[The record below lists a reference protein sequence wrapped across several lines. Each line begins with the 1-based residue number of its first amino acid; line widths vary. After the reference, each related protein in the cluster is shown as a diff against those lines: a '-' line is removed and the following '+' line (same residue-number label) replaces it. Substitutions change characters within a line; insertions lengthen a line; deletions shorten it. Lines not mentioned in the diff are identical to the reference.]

1 MTDPEKWE
9 RIGALFQRALAL
21 PPDQRAAFLREQC
34 GDDASVMAE
43 VASLVEAHAE
53 AEGFLDRPVPH
64 APSDVPRLACGS
76 RLGAFEV
83 LERLGAGGMG
93 EVYRARDTRLDR
105 LVAVKVLSADLAGD
119 PRSRERFEREAH
131 IISKLTHPHICTLH
145 DVGSAPVQGVD
156 VPFLVMELLEGETL
170 ATRLARGPL
179 PLAQALRY
187 AIEIA
192 EALAAAH
199 ERGIVHRDLKP
210 ANIMLTKAGVELL
223 DFGLARLREPIGTD
237 HGATGAGRHALTS
250 AGLILGTLPY
260 MSPEQVRGED
270 VDARTD
276 LFAFGAVLYEMVTG
290 ARAFAA
296 ESQAGL
302 IAAILEHEPAPLS
315 TRQPLTPPALE
326 RVVQTCLAKN
336 PGERWQ
342 HAQGLAFALREI
354 GERSAA
360 EQVQRPTAK
369 TGSRVAV
376 RRWLPHAAWALL
388 AAVLASMLWSGRPDP
403 GPPPNLKPVVV
414 LMDSLGRTYDTATKD
429 AGNTNADDIS
439 VALRVLPSV
448 VLIKENTS
456 STWDREEQVI
466 RQNPDLIV
474 SHLSCLLD
482 ERKANAD
489 DALETHLFD
498 VAANRLKVFFGY
510 LGTANP
516 RTRFV
521 VYSRSRFDTEDKANA
536 WVEEVTARFPILKG
550 RVTTFSMPGGRA
562 SATFRDPATAEMMRT
577 QIAIAA
583 GSRSLARRRLRC
595 AARGGRSR
603 RMPWSAYTRA
613 VGAARNSVAD
623 RCGQR
628 IFRHVRYHRSGA
640 CTERQ
645 PNG

>member
-1 MTDPEKWE
+1 MITPEQWE
-9 RIGALFQRALAL
+9 RIRALFHRALEL
-21 PPDQRAAFLREQC
+21 PPVERAGFLREHC
-34 GDDASVMAE
+34 GGDEAIRREAT
-43 VASLVEAHAE
+43 SLVEAHAL
-53 AEGFLDRPVPH
+53 AEGFLESPALHVAEDNDEDR
-64 APSDVPRLACGS
+64 AAAPRLTPGS
-76 RLGAFEV
+76 RLGVFEIGD
-83 LERLGAGGMG
+83 LIGAGGMG

-119 PRSRERFEREAH
+119 PRGRERFEREAH

-145 DVGSAPVQGVD
+145 DVGSASVQGVE

-170 ATRLARGPL
+170 AARLARGPL
-179 PLAQALRY
+179 PLAQALRC

-199 ERGIVHRDLKP
+199 ALGIVHRDLKP

-223 DFGLARLREPIGTD
+223 DFGLARLREPIVTD
-237 HGATGAGRHALTS
+237 RGSTGPARRDALTS

-260 MSPEQVRGED
+260 MAPEQVRDED

-276 LFAFGAVLYEMVTG
+276 LFAFGAVLYEMLTG

-296 ESQAGL
+296 DSQAGL
-302 IAAILEHEPAPLS
+302 IAAILEHDPPPLS

-342 HAQGLAFALREI
+342 HAQDLAFALREI

-360 EQVQRPTAK
+360 EHVQRPAAK

-376 RRWLPHAAWALL
+376 AWALL
-388 AAVLASMLWSGRPDP
+388 AAVLALMLWSGRPVPRDP
-403 GPPPNLKPVVV
+403 APPPNPKPVVV
-414 LMDSLGRTYDTATKD
+414 LMDSLGRTYDAATKA

-439 VALRVLPSV
+439 EALQDFPV

-456 STWDREEQVI
+456 SSWFREEQVI

-482 ERKANAD
+482 ARMANAD
-489 DALETHLFD
+489 EALENHLFD
-498 VAANRLKVFFGY
+498 VAANRLKLFLGY
-510 LGTANP
+510 LATANP

-521 VYSRSRFDTEDKANA
+521 VYSRSRFDEKAKADA
-536 WVEEVTARFPILKG
+536 WVEEVVARFPMLKG
-550 RVTTFSMPGGRA
+550 RVATFSMPGGRA
-562 SATFRDPATAEMMRT
+562 SATFRDPATAQM
-577 QIAIAA
+577 
-583 GSRSLARRRLRC
+583 LR
-595 AARGGRSR
+595 AK
-603 RMPWSAYTRA
+603 
-613 VGAARNSVAD
+613 
-623 RCGQR
+623 
-628 IFRHVRYHRSGA
+628 VR
-640 CTERQ
+640 EILVL
-645 PNG
+645 P

>member
-1 MTDPEKWE
+1 
-9 RIGALFQRALAL
+9 
-21 PPDQRAAFLREQC
+21 
-34 GDDASVMAE
+34 
-43 VASLVEAHAE
+43 
-53 AEGFLDRPVPH
+53 
-64 APSDVPRLACGS
+64 
-76 RLGAFEV
+76 
-83 LERLGAGGMG
+83 MG

-119 PRSRERFEREAH
+119 PRGRERFEREAH

-145 DVGSAPVQGVD
+145 DVGSASVQGVE

-179 PLAQALRY
+179 PLAQALRC

-199 ERGIVHRDLKP
+199 ARGIVHRDLKP

-223 DFGLARLREPIGTD
+223 DFGLARLREPIVTD
-237 HGATGAGRHALTS
+237 RGSIGPAGRDALTS

-260 MSPEQVRGED
+260 MAPEQVRGEE

-276 LFAFGAVLYEMVTG
+276 LFAFGAVLYEMLSG

-296 ESQAGL
+296 NSQAGL
-302 IAAILEHEPAPLS
+302 IAAILEHDPPPLS

-326 RVVQTCLAKN
+326 RVVQTCLAKH

-342 HAQGLAFALREI
+342 HAQDLVFALREI
-354 GERSAA
+354 GERGAA
-360 EQVQRPTAK
+360 EHVQRPAAK

-376 RRWLPHAAWALL
+376 GRWLPHATWALL
-388 AAVLASMLWSGRPDP
+388 AAVLALMLWSDRPIAKDP
-403 GPPPNLKPVVV
+403 APPPNSPPVVV
-414 LMDSLGRTYDTATKD
+414 LMDSLGRTYDAATKA

-439 VALRVLPSV
+439 EALRDLPV

-456 STWDREEQVI
+456 STWIREEQVI

-482 ERKANAD
+482 ESRANAD
-489 DALETHLFD
+489 EALEEHLFA
-498 VAANRLKVFFGY
+498 VAANRLTVFFGY

-521 VYSRSRFDTEDKANA
+521 VYSRSRFAEKAKA
-536 WVEEVTARFPILKG
+536 DEWVGGVVARFPMLKG

-562 SATFRDPATAEMMRT
+562 SATFRDAATAQM
-577 QIAIAA
+577 
-583 GSRSLARRRLRC
+583 LR
-595 AARGGRSR
+595 AK
-603 RMPWSAYTRA
+603 
-613 VGAARNSVAD
+613 
-623 RCGQR
+623 
-628 IFRHVRYHRSGA
+628 VR
-640 CTERQ
+640 EILVL
-645 PNG
+645 P